1 MPIAVAQA
9 PRSHYSLANA
19 IRGRSRATSEASP
32 QPPREP
38 ERAQLPKAAS
48 YTYFPQVKDLD
59 QETPAVGIR
68 ADDDAEHARSEER
81 SSESHSGGSSP
92 SSEEAPELPG
102 VQMPQLRPTTNLSRR
117 SSRFLPFTT
126 SKSRDASA
134 EPKPDRK
141 PERGRTEAVKQTD
154 SPAGSPVRS
163 LTNLRRK
170 SWVVSQQQQQQQQ
183 QQPRASTSPA
193 KEKKLKK
200 KDPAVKKPQPVA
212 EPAKRKT
219 PTSTTSIPEESE
231 ARDTVQ
237 EEIQQPAPLSKKN
250 KRLSGLFSA
259 TSSASNLPSVP
270 KSFST
275 EQLPHYHQNQ
285 GPVSPSHLVPPL
297 PRNVSAEKLK
307 GIKTEPRKKDELW
320 NAFRT
325 LDGDLRKF
333 QSKSSS
339 LKANVVRTAL
349 LPFLRQHAS
358 HPSNQ
363 KLRPEDLD
371 RRVNILNAWWTSLLE
386 LVAGRN
392 NQSISG
398 TDRPVIL
405 EGIAAIME
413 RPEWRLYPSPFC
425 ALADRVETSTTS
437 TTASNASSSSSD
449 FLAESVYH
457 NVRNIFTQNLQSQM
471 AFVVEKMALRNAA
484 ASLVT
489 FCGKTCAY
497 AFCFCPGVADVLV
510 RLWSP
515 SLEMMKRVMEESGV
529 SKLDRVDAVSDRVVA
544 SFPPMLLS
552 LKLLSLNRLVR
563 ELHKPALPPLVMA
576 NIDWYGLWTKRWSGA
591 ESDLFYVFV
600 KHFHILVSDFLPA
613 EPTNA
618 ERICVPGLIMV
629 HAQVLVNL
637 DATINRNATLQQPP
651 EDPSSAAAITFDDVL
666 EPDASA
672 SNIAIPPA
680 NATRLMQENRVIMLI
695 RDFLSERNAHLHIAR
710 RMFAESFARL
720 LQAQARK
727 ISIYDNSACYTL
739 CDFLEEAF
747 IIMVRYE
754 QHDSDHHAVMDWP
767 FWLSVFKAMAA
778 SHNTA
783 TEIKLYAFLYS
794 SWCTLVMDERRKAG
808 LCLDFLLEPEFF
820 ESRFNH
826 WCPMVRSYFMR
837 LICWRVAR
845 FDGNETE
852 VEISIKHA
860 LSDRLRSI
868 WSHYLWLQEEAERKQ
883 IMYPSTQAC
892 NPAPGRRFLII
903 RNDNPIVA
911 NSGPF
916 LSFDGVVQNP
926 HQRKPSPTSN
936 VVPEAEI
943 RPESSLST
951 DSHDFPDEDPGKGK
965 WSILRSLIG
974 GGSKQAAKSKSPGP
988 AKEKENASKAS
999 NTNGAKPS
1007 SEAPST
1013 TAAPEIPAPAAA
1025 PAPSTHR
1032 SYNFRFSLEWVDKRF
1047 GTYQHMRLQPPRL
1060 PAPAQ
1065 NLLQEKGINLEPVL
1079 STPPTGAAV
1088 TSSTYAGR
1096 ALAEWTFV
1104 SHECQNFFDRRKNEG
1119 VPSNRQVETPTL
1131 NVEAF
1136 RRPG

>member
-1 MPIAVAQA
+1 MPVAVAPA
-9 PRSHYSLANA
+9 PRSHSFLANA
-19 IRGRSRATSEASP
+19 IRGRSRAASEVGPP
-32 QPPREP
+32 QSREP

-48 YTYFPQVKDLD
+48 YTYFPHVKELD
-59 QETPAVGIR
+59 PEAPGAESRRSG
-68 ADDDAEHARSEER
+68 DDDGEIRRSEER
-81 SSESHSGGSSP
+81 TSGSQSGGSSP
-92 SSEEAPELPG
+92 SSEEAPEAPG
-102 VQMPQLRPTTNLSRR
+102 LQMQTLRPPTLTRR
-117 SSRFLPFTT
+117 SSRFLSFTS
-126 SKSRDASA
+126 SKSRDSSA
-134 EPKPDRK
+134 EPKPDPKQERK
-141 PERGRTEAVKQTD
+141 TERGRTDTVKQRE
-154 SPAGSPVRS
+154 SPGGSPVRS
-163 LTNLRRK
+163 LTKLRSK
-170 SWVVSQQQQQQQQ
+170 SWVVSS
-183 QQPRASTSPA
+183 QQPRESSSPP
-193 KEKKLKK
+193 KDKKNKHSEKT
-200 KDPAVKKPQPVA
+200 A
-212 EPAKRKT
+212 ESNKRKT
-219 PTSTTSIPEESE
+219 LTTTATIPEESE
-231 ARDTVQ
+231 ARDTVD
-237 EEIQQPAPLSKKN
+237 EAIQHPPSLSKKN
-250 KRLSGLFSA
+250 KRLSGLFTA
-259 TSSASNLPSVP
+259 TASASNLPAVP

-275 EQLPHYHQNQ
+275 EQLPLYPQTHN
-285 GPVSPSHLVPPL
+285 PASPTHLVPPL

-320 NAFRT
+320 TAFRT

-349 LPFLRQHAS
+349 LPFLRQYTT
-358 HPSNQ
+358 HPSNH

-371 RRVNILNAWWTSLLE
+371 RRVNILNGWWTGLLE

-425 ALADRVETSTTS
+425 PLVDRGETLSASTATI
-437 TTASNASSSSSD
+437 ASSAASSNSD

-471 AFVVEKMALRNAA
+471 SFVVEKMSLRNAA

-497 AFCFCPGVADVLV
+497 AFCFSPGIADVLV

-515 SLEMMKRVMEESGV
+515 SLDMMKRVMEESGV
-529 SKLDRVDAVSDRVVA
+529 SKLDRLDNVSERVVA
-544 SFPPMLLS
+544 SFPPMLHS
-552 LKLLSLNRLVR
+552 LKLLSLHRLLR
-563 ELHKPALPPLVMA
+563 QLHKPALPPLAMA
-576 NIDWYGLWTKRWSGA
+576 NIDWYGPWTKRWSGA

-613 EPTNA
+613 EPSNA

-637 DATINRNATLQQPP
+637 DATINRNATPQQPQSQI
-651 EDPSSAAAITFDDVL
+651 EDTTSTASSITFDDVL

-672 SNIAIPPA
+672 STIAIPPA
-680 NATRLMQENRVIMLI
+680 NATRMMQENRLIMLI

-710 RMFAESFARL
+710 RMFADSFARL

-754 QHDSDHHAVMDWP
+754 QHESDHHTVMDWP
-767 FWLSVFKAMAA
+767 FWLQVFRAMAA

-794 SWCTLVMDERRKAG
+794 SWCTLVMDEKRKLS
-808 LCLDFLLEPEFF
+808 LCNDFLLEPEFF

-845 FDGNETE
+845 YDGQETE
-852 VEISIKHA
+852 AEVSIKKA
-860 LSDRLRSI
+860 LSDRLRSV

-883 IMYPSTQAC
+883 MVYPSTQAC

-926 HQRKPSPTSN
+926 HQRKPTPTSN
-936 VVPEAEI
+936 VIPEPDV
-943 RPESSLST
+943 RPASAMST
-951 DSHDFPDEDPGKGK
+951 DSQDFPDEDQSKGK
-965 WSILRSLIG
+965 WNILRSFM
-974 GGSKQAAKSKSPGP
+974 GGSKQTAKSKSPGP
-988 AKEKENASKAS
+988 SGKDKENASKSS
-999 NTNGAKPS
+999 NANGAK
-1007 SEAPST
+1007 AST
-1013 TAAPEIPAPAAA
+1013 ESPPTNTPAVPATPAPG
-1025 PAPSTHR
+1025 PAPISHR

-1047 GTYQHMRLQPPRL
+1047 GSYQHMRLQPPRL

-1065 NLLQEKGINLEPVL
+1065 NLLQSKNINLEPVL
-1079 STPPTGAAV
+1079 STPPVGAAV

-1119 VPSNRQVETPTL
+1119 VPTNRQVETPTL

>member
-9 PRSHYSLANA
+9 PRSHYSITNA
-19 IRGRSRATSEASP
+19 LRGRNRATSDAVLHLP
-32 QPPREP
+32 QEP

-59 QETPAVGIR
+59 KGSLVAERRGASE
-68 ADDDAEHARSEER
+68 DDADRSRSEER
-81 SSESHSGGSSP
+81 TSESHSDGSSP
-92 SSEEAPELPG
+92 SSEDAPELPD
-102 VQMPQLRPTTNLSRR
+102 VQMPQLRPTPASRR
-117 SSRFLPFTT
+117 SSRFLPFSTR
-126 SKSRDASA
+126 SRDPSA
-134 EPKPDRK
+134 EPKP
-141 PERGRTEAVKQTD
+141 ERGRPEAVKQAD
-154 SPAGSPVRS
+154 SPSPSPSRS

-170 SWVVSQQQQQQQQ
+170 SWVIGPQQS
-183 QQPRASTSPA
+183 RESTSPS
-193 KEKKLKK
+193 KDKKLKK
-200 KDPAVKKPQPVA
+200 KEPSPKKTPAV
-212 EPAKRKT
+212 EPPKQKT
-219 PTSTTSIPEESE
+219 QTATESIPEESE

-237 EEIQQPAPLSKKN
+237 EEIPPPLSKKN
-250 KRLSGLFSA
+250 KRLSGLFTA
-259 TSSASNLPSVP
+259 TPTASSNSPSVP

-275 EQLPHYHQNQ
+275 EQLPNYPQNQ
-285 GPVSPSHLVPPL
+285 TPVSPTHVVPPL
-297 PRNVSAEKLK
+297 PRDISAEKLK

-320 NAFRT
+320 NAFRS
-325 LDGDLRKF
+325 LDADLRKF

-339 LKANVVRTAL
+339 LKANVVRTSL
-349 LPFLRQHAS
+349 LPFLRQHA
-358 HPSNQ
+358 HRPIDQ

-371 RRVNILNAWWTSLLE
+371 RRVNILNGWWTGLLE

-425 ALADRVETSTTS
+425 ALADREEPLSASTTS
-437 TTASNASSSSSD
+437 SGASSSSSAD
-449 FLAESVYH
+449 FLAESVHH

-471 AFVVEKMALRNAA
+471 AFVVEKMSLRNAA

-515 SLEMMKRVMEESGV
+515 SLEMMRRVMEESGV
-529 SKLDRVDAVSDRVVA
+529 SKLDRLDSVSDRVAA
-544 SFPPMLLS
+544 SFPPMLLP
-552 LKLLSLNRLVR
+552 LKLLSLNRLMR
-563 ELHKPALPPLVMA
+563 QLHKPILPPLAMA

-600 KHFHILVSDFLPA
+600 KHFHILVSDFLPL

-629 HAQVLVNL
+629 HAQLLVNL
-637 DATINRNATLQQPP
+637 DATINRNAVPQQQQPP
-651 EDPSSAAAITFDDVL
+651 DDTSAITFDDVL

-672 SNIAIPPA
+672 SNLALPPA
-680 NATRLMQENRVIMLI
+680 NATRMMQENRIIMLI
-695 RDFLSERNAHLHIAR
+695 RDFLSERNAHLHTAR
-710 RMFAESFARL
+710 KMFAESFARL

-727 ISIYDNSACYTL
+727 ISIYNNSACYTL
-739 CDFLEEAF
+739 CDFLEEALV
-747 IIMVRYE
+747 ILVRYE
-754 QHDSDHHAVMDWP
+754 QHDSDHHAIMDWP
-767 FWLSVFKAMAA
+767 FWLTVFKAMAA

-783 TEIKLYAFLYS
+783 TEIRLYAFLYS
-794 SWCTLVMDERRKAG
+794 SWATLTSDDQRKEG
-808 LCLDFLLEPEFF
+808 ICLEFLLEPEFF

-826 WCPMVRSYFMR
+826 WCPMVRAYFMR

-845 FDGNETE
+845 FDGIDTE
-852 VEISIKHA
+852 AEVAIKRA

-883 IMYPSTQAC
+883 TIYPSTQAC

-903 RNDNPIVA
+903 RNDNPIVT

-916 LSFDGVVQNP
+916 LTFDGVVQNP
-926 HQRKPSPTSN
+926 HQRKPSLPAPLIS
-936 VVPEAEI
+936 EAEL
-943 RPESSLST
+943 RPTPPPPTESPDLPEE
-951 DSHDFPDEDPGKGK
+951 DSGKGR
-965 WSILRSLIG
+965 WNILRSLM
-974 GGSKQAAKSKSPGP
+974 GGSSKQNAKSKSPGP
-988 AKEKENASKAS
+988 AKDRENASKTTGANSANEAS
-999 NTNGAKPS
+999 
-1007 SEAPST
+1007 ST
-1013 TAAPEIPAPAAA
+1013 PVATETPAPA
-1025 PAPSTHR
+1025 PPPVTHR
-1032 SYNFRFSLEWVDKRF
+1032 SYHFRFSLEWVDKRF
-1047 GTYQHMRLQPPRL
+1047 GAYQPMRLQPPRL
-1060 PAPAQ
+1060 PLPAQ
-1065 NLLQEKGINLEPVL
+1065 NLLMQKGINLEPVL
-1079 STPPTGAAV
+1079 STPPIGAAV

-1096 ALAEWTFV
+1096 ALAEWTFI

-1119 VPSNRQVETPTL
+1119 VPTNRQVETPTL

>member
-1 MPIAVAQA
+1 M
-9 PRSHYSLANA
+9 
-19 IRGRSRATSEASP
+19 
-32 QPPREP
+32 
-38 ERAQLPKAAS
+38 
-48 YTYFPQVKDLD
+48 
-59 QETPAVGIR
+59 
-68 ADDDAEHARSEER
+68 
-81 SSESHSGGSSP
+81 
-92 SSEEAPELPG
+92 
-102 VQMPQLRPTTNLSRR
+102 
-117 SSRFLPFTT
+117 
-126 SKSRDASA
+126 
-134 EPKPDRK
+134 
-141 PERGRTEAVKQTD
+141 
-154 SPAGSPVRS
+154 
-163 LTNLRRK
+163 
-170 SWVVSQQQQQQQQ
+170 
-183 QQPRASTSPA
+183 
-193 KEKKLKK
+193 
-200 KDPAVKKPQPVA
+200 
-212 EPAKRKT
+212 
-219 PTSTTSIPEESE
+219 
-231 ARDTVQ
+231 
-237 EEIQQPAPLSKKN
+237 
-250 KRLSGLFSA
+250 
-259 TSSASNLPSVP
+259 
-270 KSFST
+270 
-275 EQLPHYHQNQ
+275 
-285 GPVSPSHLVPPL
+285 
-297 PRNVSAEKLK
+297 
-307 GIKTEPRKKDELW
+307 
-320 NAFRT
+320 
-325 LDGDLRKF
+325 
-333 QSKSSS
+333 
-339 LKANVVRTAL
+339 
-349 LPFLRQHAS
+349 
-358 HPSNQ
+358 
-363 KLRPEDLD
+363 
-371 RRVNILNAWWTSLLE
+371 NILNAWWTSLLE

-852 VEISIKHA
+852 VE
-860 LSDRLRSI
+860 
-868 WSHYLWLQEEAERKQ
+868 
-883 IMYPSTQAC
+883 MC
-892 NPAPGRRFLII
+892 
-903 RNDNPIVA
+903 V
-911 NSGPF
+911 
-916 LSFDGVVQNP
+916 
-926 HQRKPSPTSN
+926 
-936 VVPEAEI
+936 
-943 RPESSLST
+943 
-951 DSHDFPDEDPGKGK
+951 
-965 WSILRSLIG
+965 
-974 GGSKQAAKSKSPGP
+974 
-988 AKEKENASKAS
+988 
-999 NTNGAKPS
+999 
-1007 SEAPST
+1007 
-1013 TAAPEIPAPAAA
+1013 
-1025 PAPSTHR
+1025 
-1032 SYNFRFSLEWVDKRF
+1032 
-1047 GTYQHMRLQPPRL
+1047 
-1060 PAPAQ
+1060 
-1065 NLLQEKGINLEPVL
+1065 
-1079 STPPTGAAV
+1079 
-1088 TSSTYAGR
+1088 
-1096 ALAEWTFV
+1096 
-1104 SHECQNFFDRRKNEG
+1104 
-1119 VPSNRQVETPTL
+1119 
-1131 NVEAF
+1131 
-1136 RRPG
+1136 